1 MKILQLVYSLESGG
15 AERFVVDLSNNL
27 ANQLQ
32 NEVILVIIKKRTKA
46 ENIHYLQD
54 VSPNV
59 KFVSLNC
66 DSGLTI
72 KAFWRVLQIIRKEKP
87 DVVHAHCQV
96 LQLFLPSVFFPRIKF
111 FHTLHSMP
119 TICLA
124 FKRLKWLYRL
134 FYKNSIF
141 PITISATCQQAF
153 IDLYHIKRVKTIPN
167 GRSPIVTTSEYH
179 AVRDTI
185 KQMKTNDETPVF
197 IHVARC
203 NHLKNQKRLFNVFE
217 RLQNEGIDF
226 LLICIGRGYE
236 TEFGSKY
243 KDNKQIRILGQKNNV
258 GDYLAVS
265 DFFVLSSD
273 YEGLPISLLE
283 AMSIGVIPISTP
295 AGGVKDVINDG
306 KNGYISEAIDDRSLY
321 NKIKFAL
328 ENKGNIHKEDIINDY
343 QQKYSMDTCA
353 ELYNNLYLA
362 SQ

>member
-1 MKILQLVYSLESGG
+1 MKILQLAYSLEAGG

-32 NEVILVIIKKRTKA
+32 NEVILVIIKTETKA
-46 ENIHYLQD
+46 ENIHYLQE

-59 KFVSLNC
+59 KFISLDC
-66 DSGLTI
+66 DSGLSL
-72 KAFWRVLQIIRKEKP
+72 KAFWRVLHIIRKVKP

-96 LQLFLPSVFFPRIKF
+96 LQLFLPSIFIRHIKF

-134 FYKNSIF
+134 FYKKRIF
-141 PITISATCQQAF
+141 PITISSTCQQSF

-167 GRSPIVTTSEYH
+167 GRSPIMTTSEYQE
-179 AVRDTI
+179 VRDTI
-185 KQMKTNDETPVF
+185 YQMKTNNETPVF
-197 IHVARC
+197 IHVARF

-217 RLQNEGIDF
+217 KLQNEGVDF
-226 LLICIGRGYE
+226 LLICIGRGFE

-243 KDNKQIRILGQKNNV
+243 KDNKLIRILGQKKNV
-258 GDYLAVS
+258 GDYLAIS
-265 DFFVLSSD
+265 DYFVLSSD

-295 AGGVKDVINDG
+295 AGGVKDVIIDG
-306 KNGYISEAIDDRSLY
+306 ENGYLSEAIDDRSLY

-328 ENKGNIHKEDIINDY
+328 ENKGNIHKEDVINDY